1 MSKQA
6 CTNAQKEAQDVCTET
21 YKSRTAFYS
30 SSYVPTSQFLMI
42 LVSVS
47 ALLLPFRKLE
57 KCDRRVE

>member
-1 MSKQA
+1 MQVTHSL
-6 CTNAQKEAQDVCTET
+6 
-21 YKSRTAFYS
+21 SLLLR
-30 SSYVPTSQFLMI
+30 TSQFLMI